1 MKIYL
6 LPLAFCL
13 ILFSCNKKSETEK
26 VVEDVTEPEHHRDKE
41 SKIKE
46 LKKKLKPTKES
57 KP

>member
-1 MKIYL
+1 MEG
-6 LPLAFCL
+6 
-13 ILFSCNKKSETEK
+13 ETEK

-41 SKIKE
+41 SKLKE